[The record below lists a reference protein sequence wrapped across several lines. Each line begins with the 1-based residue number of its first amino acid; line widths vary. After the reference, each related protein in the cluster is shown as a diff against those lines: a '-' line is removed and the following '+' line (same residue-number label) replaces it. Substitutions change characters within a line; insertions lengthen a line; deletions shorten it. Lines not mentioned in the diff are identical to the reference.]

1 MNKTKFA
8 ALALSFAVAAS
19 PFGAAAAEDGHWAQK
34 SLERLAG
41 MGILTGDDE
50 GNLLPDNTITR
61 AELFTML
68 NRAAGITKISGLSFT
83 DVAEKCVV
91 QESGGY
97 GSHRRL
103 RRRLRR
109 REYSPR

>member
-19 PFGAAAAEDGHWAQK
+19 PFGAAAAEGGHWAQK

-50 GNLLPDNTITR
+50 GNLLPDQQDYPCGAFYN
-61 AELFTML
+61 AEPCGRQ
-68 NRAAGITKISGLSFT
+68 N
-83 DVAEKCVV
+83 
-91 QESGGY
+91 
-97 GSHRRL
+97 
-103 RRRLRR
+103 
-109 REYSPR
+109 